1 MYVDLILDEAENTM
15 DHRYLQG
22 SDTTTTTEP
31 APTWEVVFT
40 IIVLV
45 IMFGA
50 LMTDRIGTD
59 CVMLTALTA
68 FYVSGIITIKEG
80 R

>member
-1 MYVDLILDEAENTM
+1 M
-15 DHRYLQG
+15 DFRYLQG
-22 SDTTTTTEP
+22 SDTTTTTTTTEP

-45 IMFGA
+45 LMFGA

-80 R
+80 G